1 LIGFDFSLPSR
12 KNQTDMITEIL
23 EKKENVLMVVSLNDL
38 KELFKEIYD
47 EREAEKK
54 AVADN
59 EHDNEL
65 VGADDTAKILNVKKN
80 TLWRWS
86 KSGYLIPVKIGRKP
100 FYKQADIDRI
110 KGNK

>member
-1 LIGFDFSLPSR
+1 
-12 KNQTDMITEIL
+12 MITDIL
-23 EKKENVLMVVSLNDL
+23 QSKENVLMVVSLNDL

-65 VGADDTAKILNVKKN
+65 VGADDTARILGVKTN

>member
-1 LIGFDFSLPSR
+1 
-12 KNQTDMITEIL
+12 
-23 EKKENVLMVVSLNDL
+23 MVVSLDDL
-38 KELFKEIYD
+38 KELFREIFD
-47 EREAEKK
+47 EREAEKQ

-59 EHDNEL
+59 KHDNEL

-86 KSGYLIPVKIGRKP
+86 KSGYLIPVKIGRKC

-110 KGNK
+110 KGNKN

>member
-1 LIGFDFSLPSR
+1 
-12 KNQTDMITEIL
+12 
-23 EKKENVLMVVSLNDL
+23 MVVSLDDL
-38 KELFKEIYD
+38 KELFKELCD
-47 EREAEKK
+47 EREAEKQ

-65 VGADDTAKILNVKKN
+65 VNADDTAKILGVKKN
-80 TLWRWS
+80 SLWRWS
-86 KSGYLIPVKIGRKP
+86 KNGYLMPVKIGRKC

>member
-1 LIGFDFSLPSR
+1 
-12 KNQTDMITEIL
+12 MITDIL
-23 EKKENVLMVVSLNDL
+23 QSKENVLMVVSLNDL

-65 VGADDTAKILNVKKN
+65 VGADDMAKILNVKKN

-86 KSGYLIPVKIGRKP
+86 KSGYLVPIKVGRKSV
-100 FYKQADIDRI
+100 YLKSDIDRI
-110 KGNK
+110 LHSK

>member
-1 LIGFDFSLPSR
+1 
-12 KNQTDMITEIL
+12 MITEIL

-38 KELFKEIYD
+38 KELFKEIYE

-86 KSGYLIPVKIGRKP
+86 KSGYLIPVKIGRKC
-100 FYKQADIDRI
+100 FYKQADIDKI

>member
-1 LIGFDFSLPSR
+1 
-12 KNQTDMITEIL
+12 
-23 EKKENVLMVVSLNDL
+23 MVVSLNDL
-38 KELFKEIYD
+38 KELFKEIYE

-86 KSGYLIPVKIGRKP
+86 KSGYLIPVKIGRKC
-100 FYKQADIDRI
+100 FYKQADIDKI

>member
-1 LIGFDFSLPSR
+1 
-12 KNQTDMITEIL
+12 MITDIL
-23 EKKENVLMVVSLNDL
+23 QSKENVLMVVSLNDL
-38 KELFKEIYD
+38 KELFNHIID
-47 EREAEKK
+47 EREAEKQ

-86 KSGYLIPVKIGRKP
+86 KSGYLVPIKVGRKNV
-100 FYKQADIDRI
+100 YLKSDIDRI
-110 KGNK
+110 LKSK

>member
-1 LIGFDFSLPSR
+1 
-12 KNQTDMITEIL
+12 MITDIL
-23 EKKENVLMVVSLNDL
+23 QSKENVLMVVSLNDL
-38 KELFKEIYD
+38 KELFNHIID
-47 EREAEKK
+47 EREAEKQ

-65 VGADDTAKILNVKKN
+65 VGADDTAKILNVKRN

-110 KGNK
+110 KDNKN

>member
-1 LIGFDFSLPSR
+1 
-12 KNQTDMITEIL
+12 
-23 EKKENVLMVVSLNDL
+23 MVVSLDDL
-38 KELFKEIYD
+38 KELFREIFD
-47 EREAEKK
+47 EREAEKQ

-65 VGADDTAKILNVKKN
+65 VNADDTAKILGVKRN
-80 TLWRWS
+80 SLWRWG
-86 KSGYLIPVKIGRKP
+86 KSGYLMPVKIGRKS

>member
-1 LIGFDFSLPSR
+1 
-12 KNQTDMITEIL
+12 MITDIL
-23 EKKENVLMVVSLNDL
+23 KKENVLMVVSLDDL
-38 KELFKEIYD
+38 KELFREIFE
-47 EREAEKK
+47 EREAEKQ

-65 VGADDTAKILNVKKN
+65 VNADDTAKILGVKKN
-80 TLWRWS
+80 SLWRWS
-86 KSGYLIPVKIGRKP
+86 KNGYLMPVKIGRKC

>member
-1 LIGFDFSLPSR
+1 
-12 KNQTDMITEIL
+12 
-23 EKKENVLMVVSLNDL
+23 MVVSLNDL
-38 KELFKEIYD
+38 KELFNHIID
-47 EREAEKK
+47 EREAEKQ

-86 KSGYLIPVKIGRKP
+86 KSGYLVPIKVGRKNV
-100 FYKQADIDRI
+100 YLKSDIDRI
-110 KGNK
+110 LKSK

>member
-1 LIGFDFSLPSR
+1 
-12 KNQTDMITEIL
+12 
-23 EKKENVLMVVSLNDL
+23 MVVSLNDL
-38 KELFKEIYD
+38 KELFKEIYE
-47 EREAEKK
+47 EREAEKQ
-54 AVADN
+54 AVADK

-86 KSGYLIPVKIGRKP
+86 KSGYLLPVKIGRKS

>member
-1 LIGFDFSLPSR
+1 
-12 KNQTDMITEIL
+12 MITDIL
-23 EKKENVLMVVSLNDL
+23 QKENVLMVVSLDDL
-38 KELFKEIYD
+38 KELFREIFD
-47 EREAEKK
+47 EREAEKQ

-65 VGADDTAKILNVKKN
+65 VNADDTAKILGVKRN
-80 TLWRWS
+80 SLWRWG
-86 KSGYLIPVKIGRKP
+86 KSGYLMPVKIGRKS